1 MKKRKLMQSS
11 YIRFKP
17 DDVWPQ
23 QEKYELAD
31 DDLFFLKDFNEQHGF
46 AMREAELEALIIAF
60 EMRSG
65 RDFIS
70 TWFDLKDHILFDLR
84 DKYNFNNLEK
94 IYNYWRVKRDTI
106 KRPLLR

>member
-1 MKKRKLMQSS
+1 MQSS

-17 DDVWPQ
+17 DDVWPL

-46 AMREAELEALIIAF
+46 AMREAELEALIVAF

-65 RDFIS
+65 RDFIRA
-70 TWFDLKDHILFDLR
+70 WFDLKDDIISPDVR
-84 DKYNFNNLEK
+84 DKYTFNNLEK